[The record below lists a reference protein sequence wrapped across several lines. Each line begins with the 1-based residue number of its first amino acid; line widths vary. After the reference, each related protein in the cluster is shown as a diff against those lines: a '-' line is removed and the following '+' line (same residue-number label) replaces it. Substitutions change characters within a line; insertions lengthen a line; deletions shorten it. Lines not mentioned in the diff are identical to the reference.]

1 MSLSRKL
8 TRMEPVGPT
17 QAYKTFA
24 VRSPLSTH
32 YRRATCAEVDCADYL
47 HGWYLKIEGTPEDLL
62 YIAKH
67 SGRRYRV
74 GEVVIEV
81 KDAED
86 KVVTTEIFNALIF
99 EAGQSC
105 FRETTHVKSLER
117 PEFFF
122 AGRGDHRSFSIR
134 KAEKFDRPDHFVE
147 SFEDHLARIRRALQ
161 QG

>member
-1 MSLSRKL
+1 MSLIRKL
-8 TRMEPVGPT
+8 TRVEPVGPT

-32 YRRATCAEVDCADYL
+32 YRRATCEEIDCPDYL

-62 YIAKH
+62 YTARN
-67 SGRRYRV
+67 SGRKYTI
-74 GEVVIEV
+74 GEVLIEL
-81 KDAED
+81 KDDED
-86 KVVTTEIFNALIF
+86 NVVSTEIFKAFIF
-99 EAGQSC
+99 EAGQAC
-105 FRETTHVKSLER
+105 FRASTHVKSLER

-134 KAEKFDRPDHFVE
+134 KAQQFERPDQFVE
-147 SFEDHLARIRRALQ
+147 SFEDHLARIRHALQ